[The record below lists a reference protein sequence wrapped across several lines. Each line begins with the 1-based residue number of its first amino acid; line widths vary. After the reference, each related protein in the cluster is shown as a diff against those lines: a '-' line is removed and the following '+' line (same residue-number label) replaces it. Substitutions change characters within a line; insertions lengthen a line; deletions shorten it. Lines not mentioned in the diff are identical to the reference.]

1 MTITVN
7 NNRIDYAG
15 NGATTVFA
23 YDFKILVDSEI
34 KVYLDGVLKTISTH
48 YTVSGVGVAAGGNVT
63 FLTAPGSGVVVTL
76 IGEVP
81 LSQATD
87 YLIGS
92 KFPAET
98 HEAALDKLTR
108 ITQQLDRR
116 LRDTLTLN
124 TQSLFFDLKLPDPV
138 SQSLLRWKTDLTGL
152 ENVAA
157 SAITVFNT
165 ALLTTEGDMV
175 IGGTGGVA
183 TRLPIGAAGQ
193 QLEVVAGRPAW
204 AASLKTIIDAKGDLL
219 VGSAADTLVRR
230 PVGANGTVLTADSAE
245 ADGVKW
251 GSAGIP
257 ASIVDAKGDI
267 LAATAADTVARVAVG
282 ANRTI
287 LEADSAATPGVAWVA
302 RALGLKSMQV
312 FTASG
317 TWTRPT
323 GIRKVLI
330 EVVGGGGGGG
340 STQATADQFGAG
352 GGGGGFAMKL
362 LDVSAIASSTI
373 TIGALGAGGAAG
385 SNNGAAGGNSSWAD
399 GTNTLTG
406 NGGGGGAFAAGG
418 AAGGAGGTGTGGDV
432 NIAGGIGG
440 PGQSPT
446 AANAVGPNQG
456 GVSQRSSGTTPTSL
470 NNVGNAA
477 AGFGGGGSGAANAG
491 ATARAGGNG
500 SAGIIIV
507 YEYE

>member
-1 MTITVN
+1 MTVTAN
-7 NNRIDYAG
+7 DGRIEYTG
-15 NGATTVFA
+15 NGSTTIFA
-23 YDFKILVDSEI
+23 YDYLLLAETHLE
-34 KVYLDGVLKTISTH
+34 VYLDGVLKTLTTH
-48 YTVSGVGVAAGGNVT
+48 YTVSGVGVAGGGDVT
-63 FLTAPGSGVVVTL
+63 FVTAPASGVVVTL
-76 IGEVP
+76 LRNVP
-81 LSQATD
+81 LTQETD
-87 YLIGS
+87 YQTAA

-98 HEAALDKLTR
+98 HEAALDKLTM
-108 ITQQLDRR
+108 IAQQLDERMGR
-116 LRDTLTLN
+116 MPSLDVE
-124 TQSLFFDLKLPDPV
+124 SLFENLTLPDPV
-138 SQSLLRWKTDLTGL
+138 SGRLLRWKTDLTGL
-152 ENVAA
+152 ENVTLTDIG
-157 SAITVFNT
+157 SGDGTVV
-165 ALLTTEGDMV
+165 TTEGDL
-175 IGGTGGVA
+175 IIAGTGGA
-183 TRLPIGAAGQ
+183 PERLAIGAAAQ
-193 QLEVVAGRPAW
+193 QLEVVSGRPAW
-204 AASLKTIIDAKGDLL
+204 AASLKSLVDAKGDLL

-230 PVGANGTVLTADSAE
+230 AVGANGTILTADSAE

-251 GSAGIP
+251 GAAGIP
-257 ASIVDAKGDI
+257 ATIVDAKGDI
-267 LAATAADTVARVAVG
+267 IAATAADTVARVAVG

-323 GIRKVLI
+323 GIRKVLV

-362 LDVSAIASSTI
+362 LDVSAIATSTI

-385 SNNGAAGGNSSWAD
+385 SNNGVAGGNSSWAD

-406 NGGGGGAFAAGG
+406 NGGAGGAFAAGG
-418 AAGGAGGTGTGGDV
+418 ALGGAGGTGTGGDV
-432 NIAGGIGG
+432 NIAGGVGG

-446 AANAVGPNQG
+446 AANAVGPNNG
-456 GVSQRSSGTTPTSL
+456 GTSQRSAGTAANSL
-470 NNVGNAA
+470 NQVGLVAT
-477 AGFGGGGSGAANAG
+477 GFGGGGSGASNAG